1 MHFAYDLLFLKMC
14 ISLWPDT
21 HYFSAFFGHLHMIY
35 AVSKHLI
42 KNYSFKLNWCLCSLE
57 KNVDPGTS
65 IPLHLINRRDSVKEA
80 GMLGTP
86 WRFLW
91 ERLWRDGMGTQSL
104 GRISTQTAN
113 SGILPTGWEVGGGR
127 WEVVRVE
134 TCKDVYH
141 ISHPTHWLILASAS
155 LYFYSFLTWHLPS
168 LILFSSPLLFL
179 HALLFHIGNRTNISA
194 ASWHHLSPL
203 P

>member
-1 MHFAYDLLFLKMC
+1 MLFSYHTYSQVQYFHWWTEGTYGIGINLKAWDPFIVLFSTMHFAYGLLFLTMC

-21 HYFSAFFGHLHMIY
+21 HYFPAFFGHPHMIY

-42 KNYSFKLNWCLCSLE
+42 RNYSFKLNWCLRSLE

-127 WEVVRVE
+127 LWGWRLAKMSI
-134 TCKDVYH
+134 TLA
-141 ISHPTHWLILASAS
+141 IPLI
-155 LYFYSFLTWHLPS
+155 
-168 LILFSSPLLFL
+168 
-179 HALLFHIGNRTNISA
+179 G
-194 ASWHHLSPL
+194 
-203 P
+203 